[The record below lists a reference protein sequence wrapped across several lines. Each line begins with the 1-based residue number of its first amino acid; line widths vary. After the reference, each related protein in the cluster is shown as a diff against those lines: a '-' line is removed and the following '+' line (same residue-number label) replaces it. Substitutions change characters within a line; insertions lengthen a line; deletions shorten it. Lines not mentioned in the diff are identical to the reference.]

1 MVPVGGIP
9 REATMKTH
17 SSILLLCVAGLS
29 LGQAAVGVLYLVT
42 MVAAYAAVAA
52 LSLAMFTRLRP
63 SRAGT

>member
-1 MVPVGGIP
+1 
-9 REATMKTH
+9 MKTH